1 MHGSASSVE
10 LRELLKSKVNQEAF
24 VYYERLGR
32 VRRYTLNHYAEPVAL
47 EDVARVAAMER
58 TSFSTF
64 FHRKTGVC
72 FHDWLAAVRVA
83 KAMSLMA
90 SGNLPVREVGRAVGL
105 ENVRTFERT
114 FLRMA
119 GCPPIEYKISVR
131 PS

>member
-1 MHGSASSVE
+1 LGK
-10 LRELLKSKVNQEAF
+10 LLKSKVNQEAF

-32 VRRYTLNHYAEPVAL
+32 VRRYTLNHYTEPITLGDA
-47 EDVARVAAMER
+47 ARVAAMER

-64 FHRKTGVC
+64 FHSKTGVC
-72 FHDWLAAVRVA
+72 FHHWLAAVRVA
-83 KAMSLMA
+83 NAMSLMA
-90 SGNLPVREVGRAVGL
+90 SGNLTVREVGRAVGL

-119 GCPPIEYKISVR
+119 GHPPIEYKKSVR